1 MLYQAIQGDA
11 MPEFIVVSVAMLFSL
26 VLWWMYRKHHHQV
39 SQSRAALLSDCNK
52 VITIHETQFDRAG
65 YAAVKGEF
73 SSKPISLRL
82 EVDNLTARKI
92 PVMWLHITMPRQ
104 DTRGGSLD
112 ILVRPQVNDVYSPS
126 WNWNK
131 VVTPL
136 AGWPQHARF
145 MSKDKTPDLTL
156 IDADV
161 RNLFADER
169 TKELVV
175 TPEAVRLTYLIRQA
189 DRGHYLLLR
198 SVEFDQS
205 PIDSDQVAALS
216 RQLRHLL
223 GSLHGDYQHEAA

>member
-1 MLYQAIQGDA
+1 MS
-11 MPEFIVVSVAMLFSL
+11 EFIIVSLAVLFSL
-26 VLWWMYRKHHHQV
+26 VLWWMYRKHHQQV

-52 VITIHETQFDRAG
+52 VITISETQFDSAG
-65 YAAVKGEF
+65 YAAIKGEF
-73 SSKPISLRL
+73 ASTPISLRL

-104 DTRGGSLD
+104 DKNGGSLD
-112 ILVRPQVNDVYSPS
+112 VLVRPQINDIYSPS
-126 WNWNK
+126 WSWNK

-136 AGWPQHARF
+136 TGWPQHARF

-156 IDADV
+156 IDDDV

-198 SVEFDQS
+198 SVDFDQS
-205 PIDSDQVAALS
+205 PIDSDQLAALG

-223 GSLHGDYQHEAA
+223 GSLEGGYQNEVA